1 MSGWEGA
8 GGVKISQADG
18 SLRTILPFFFNN
30 IFIKNAF
37 L

>member
-1 MSGWEGA
+1 MIGWEGA

-18 SLRTILPFFFNN
+18 SLRTILPFLNN